1 MSAQIKLNLDKRL
14 QTGIRSNIME
24 WEKADSEYK
33 SQPIASDDRIG
44 SLFQPDTLLSAQ
56 YFDNM
61 RRRTLLEPE
70 KRLMLAILEDA
81 VDCFTKNLS
90 AGSGRR
96 KMLFDDAEQWIRAD
110 DGDWIFSFDHICE
123 ALGFNPAYMRQG
135 LLRWQEKNR
144 SKHFKDGAREVKKR
158 MAS

>member
-1 MSAQIKLNLDKRL
+1 MKWKNAHSD
-14 QTGIRSNIME
+14 
-24 WEKADSEYK
+24 YK
-33 SQPIASDDRIG
+33 SQATADDRIA

-81 VDCFTKNLS
+81 VNCFQENLS
-90 AGSGRR
+90 AESGKR
-96 KMLFDDAEQWIRAD
+96 KILFNDVEQWIRAD
-110 DGDWIFSFDHICE
+110 GSDWVFSFDHICE
-123 ALGFNPAYMRQG
+123 ALGLTPAYVRQG

-144 SKHFKDGAREVKKR
+144 SKHFKGGTWERKR
-158 MAS
+158 MAG

>member
-1 MSAQIKLNLDKRL
+1 MKWKNF
-14 QTGIRSNIME
+14 
-24 WEKADSEYK
+24 DSEHK
-33 SQPIASDDRIG
+33 NQVTADDRIA

-81 VDCFTKNLS
+81 VNCFQENLS
-90 AGSGRR
+90 AESGKR
-96 KMLFDDAEQWIRAD
+96 KILFNDVEQWIRAD
-110 DGDWIFSFDHICE
+110 GSDWVFSFDRICE
-123 ALGFNPAYMRQG
+123 ALGFTPAYVRQG

-144 SKHFKDGAREVKKR
+144 SKRLKGGTWEKR
-158 MAS
+158 MAG